1 MCSAER
7 LKRTPAR
14 WLLRRNEMKAENKK
28 KEGFM
33 TKEQVRDLQAFAL
46 QIRIGTVECIKSRG
60 FGHIGGSLSVADVL
74 AVLYG
79 SVMNVDPQDPY
90 KADRDKLVCS
100 KGHAGPAVYATLAL
114 KGYFP
119 YEKLMT
125 LNQPGTDLP
134 SHCDKNKTTGVDMT
148 TGSLGQGTSTAVGLA
163 LGDRLQGRDCRTFL
177 LVGDGEINEGQ
188 VWEAAMFTAAKKL
201 TNLVWLVDWNKRQLD
216 GYTKDILDTG
226 DLEAKFA
233 AFGFDA
239 CTVDGHDVEKLYEA
253 LTRTASDKPIAI
265 ILDTVKGKGVTAVEQ
280 TAKNHSM
287 NVAPE
292 VFDEWLKEL
301 YDAQKAMNA

>member
-1 MCSAER
+1 
-7 LKRTPAR
+7 
-14 WLLRRNEMKAENKK
+14 
-28 KEGFM
+28 M
-33 TKEQVRDLQAFAL
+33 TKEQVKKLQEFAL
-46 QIRIGTVECIKSRG
+46 EIRIGTVECIKSRG
-60 FGHIGGSLSVADVL
+60 FGHVGGSLSVADLL

-79 SVMNVDPQDPY
+79 EVMNVDPSDPK

-119 YEKLMT
+119 YEKLFT

-134 SHCDKNKTTGVDMT
+134 SHCDRKKTPGIDMT

-177 LVGDGEINEGQ
+177 VVGDGEAEEGQ

-201 TNLVWLVDWNKRQLD
+201 TNLVWIIDWNKKQLD
-216 GYTKDILDTG
+216 GYVSDILEPFDF
-226 DLEAKFA
+226 EEKFR

-239 CTVDGHDVEKLYEA
+239 CTIDGNDIEQLKAA
-253 LTRTASDKPIAI
+253 LTKKAADKPIAI
-265 ILDTVKGKGVTAVEQ
+265 ILDTVKGKGVTEVEE
-280 TAKNHSM
+280 AAGNHSM
-287 NVAPE
+287 NVKPE
-292 VFDEWLKEL
+292 VFDGWVAEIKSKLAALE
-301 YDAQKAMNA
+301 A